1 MVLLAAAICTK
12 AGKALLSRQFVEMTR
27 ARIEGLLASFPKLIG
42 TGTKQHT
49 FVETESVRYVYQPMD
64 KLYMLLITT
73 KASNILEDLET
84 LRLFSRVIPEYC
96 RTIDEKEIHEHCF
109 ELLFAFDEVV
119 ALGYRE
125 NVNLAQIRTFTDME
139 SHEEKVYKAM
149 RETQEK
155 EAKQKMLERAEEIRR
170 AKMDRIKAQGGVGI
184 GVGPGGSS
192 HYSGGF
198 GNNSGGG
205 GQGGSG
211 NYSNSSNTGAYAMDL
226 GNSGSGSGGGSSSSG
241 FSNAGAG
248 AGAPKSNR
256 AMKLGSNKEVLP
268 AFIEQQVKQTL
279 PPGTQQQ
286 ALDADQSSSAASASS
301 SGPVVEK
308 VHIKVDEKINM
319 TCGKDGGV
327 QNLEVLGVLSVR
339 IASEDDGKVRIAVR
353 NDDSRQLQIQ
363 TNPNVDKILFK
374 SNSVIGLRDPSK
386 SFPTGTDIGVLKW
399 RYQTQEET
407 EIPLTINC
415 WPSETKSGCD
425 VSIEYELQ
433 KLNLELENVAILIP
447 IPSNVAAP
455 IIKHC
460 DGDYH
465 YEKYKNVL
473 IWRLTTVDQT
483 NSTGSVEFSVSGH
496 PNDFFPINVQFAS
509 QTSYCDIRPVAVS
522 QADNSSVPVK
532 YSTETVFAI
541 EKYEIV

>member
-12 AGKALLSRQFVEMTR
+12 TGKALVSRQFVEMTR

-49 FVETESVRYVYQPMD
+49 FIETESVRYVYQPME

-96 RTIDEKEIHEHCF
+96 KTIEEKEIVDHCF
-109 ELLFAFDEVV
+109 ELLFAFDEIV

-170 AKMDRIKAQGGVGI
+170 SKIADKSHK
-184 GVGPGGSS
+184 SS
-192 HYSGGF
+192 SQYSGGF
-198 GNNSGGG
+198 GS
-205 GQGGSG
+205 SSMM
-211 NYSNSSNTGAYAMDL
+211 SNSSSYNNMSSSSSQSYAMD
-226 GNSGSGSGGGSSSSG
+226 SHEPSIPSYSASSSSA
-241 FSNAGAG
+241 S
-248 AGAPKSNR
+248 KSNK
-256 AMKLGSNKEVLP
+256 AMKLGTNKDVLP
-268 AFIEQQVKQTL
+268 AFIEQQVKQSL
-279 PPGTQQQ
+279 PQAVQQSGSSN
-286 ALDADQSSSAASASS
+286 QSVTP
-301 SGPVVEK
+301 SGQVVEK
-308 VHIKVDEKINM
+308 VHLKIDEKINL

-339 IASEDDGKVRIAVR
+339 IASEDDGRVRIAVR
-353 NDDSRQLQIQ
+353 NSDNRNLQIQ
-363 TNPNVDKILFK
+363 TNPNIDKNLFK
-374 SNSVIGLRDPSK
+374 NNSVIGLRDPSK
-386 SFPTGTDIGVLKW
+386 SFPIGTDIGVLKW
-399 RYQTQEET
+399 RFQTQEET

-415 WPSETKSGCD
+415 WPSETKNGCD

-433 KLNLELENVAILIP
+433 KLNLELNNVAIIVP

-460 DGDYH
+460 DGDYQ
-465 YEKYKNVL
+465 YEKYKNYLVWKSTS
-473 IWRLTTVDQT
+473 IDQS
-483 NSTGSVEFSVSGH
+483 NSTGSLEFSVAGH
-496 PNDFFPINVQFAS
+496 ANDFFPIHVSFVS
-509 QTSYCDIRPVAVS
+509 HKSYCDIQALGVTL
-522 QADNSSVPVK
+522 ADNPSEPVK
-532 YSTETVFAI
+532 YSSETVFAVD
-541 EKYEIV
+541 KYEIV